1 MADEWQRDFLPQNQ
15 RGLEGAG
22 NANSDR
28 ALQNT
33 SGNIQSYSDTL
44 AHHSDVTGRD
54 DHLQQLA
61 YKYPQPP
68 TAPTHLLNAPG
79 NPHHQQALAARFHAK
94 KLRRLQSVGHN
105 SSTSRR
111 PRSYLKSHKYMEYR
125 ARPRRDTGKD
135 GDPVWSDE
143 LEDAFQQG
151 KAELLLE
158 AFREIIALLTT
169 SSS

>member
-1 MADEWQRDFLPQNQ
+1 MADEWQREFLPQNQ

-68 TAPTHLLNAPG
+68 PAPTHLVHAPG
-79 NPHHQQALAARFHAK
+79 NPHQQALAARFHAK
-94 KLRRLQSVGHN
+94 KLRRLQSVGH
-105 SSTSRR
+105 
-111 PRSYLKSHKYMEYR
+111 KIGR
-125 ARPRRDTGKD
+125 AH
-135 GDPVWSDE
+135 V
-143 LEDAFQQG
+143 
-151 KAELLLE
+151 
-158 AFREIIALLTT
+158 
-169 SSS
+169 

>member
-1 MADEWQRDFLPQNQ
+1 MADEWQREFLPQNQ

-68 TAPTHLLNAPG
+68 PAPTHLVHAPATLFSRPWLLG
-79 NPHHQQALAARFHAK
+79 SMPRNLDDYNPLATI
-94 KLRRLQSVGHN
+94 LVLPVGRGAI
-105 SSTSRR
+105 SSLISTWSIGHGHDAIPEGMETQYGRMSLKMLSNKVR
-111 PRSYLKSHKYMEYR
+111 PNCCWK
-125 ARPRRDTGKD
+125 
-135 GDPVWSDE
+135 PVR
-143 LEDAFQQG
+143 G
-151 KAELLLE
+151 M
-158 AFREIIALLTT
+158 IALLTT
-169 SSS
+169 FSS